1 MELDYFDEPN
11 EIYLSK
17 TQENNWKNHETT
29 QKESSTINLRLGG
42 GKIVFHT
49 STYGGEAIFFFD
61 PQAGGGQKIF
71 TCSKALI
78 FFRHFMVYAT
88 IKILRL
94 KQEGVTSKLNIQRV
108 WPNLRS
114 TLKVGKFR

>member
-11 EIYLSK
+11 EIYLLK

-49 STYGGEAIFFFD
+49 STYGGEAIFFFL
-61 PQAGGGQKIF
+61 PASRGGSKNFHLQQGPNFFQAFHGICHHKNITPETRRGDLEIKHPKSVAKF
-71 TCSKALI
+71 TVHTES
-78 FFRHFMVYAT
+78 
-88 IKILRL
+88 
-94 KQEGVTSKLNIQRV
+94 G
-108 WPNLRS
+108 
-114 TLKVGKFR
+114 